1 MRVLASTG
9 LKGGVGKTSTA
20 VNLAALAAAGG
31 YRALVWDLDPQGAA
45 THCLH
50 RKARVRGGAD
60 RLLRAGSNPGAVA
73 RDTGVEGLDLIPADL
88 SMRGADR
95 IITAS
100 PKPTRAVRRLLG
112 GVKEDYDVVV
122 LDCPP
127 GLGALVEAV
136 AANADLLL
144 VPVVPAPLALRAF
157 DRYGDFLV
165 EARAGAPEALAPFLS
180 MIDRRKPLH
189 RRMEEEVRTDRRFL
203 GAAIPE
209 SSSIE
214 RMGLARHP
222 SVITAPRSLA
232 TAAYRRLW
240 AEVAERID
248 VEMTPTRALR
258 ADPVVRR

>member
-20 VNLAALAAAGG
+20 VNLAALAAAAGH
-31 YRALVWDLDPQGAA
+31 RTLVWDLDPQGAA

-50 RKARVRGGAD
+50 RKARVRGGAEK
-60 RLLRAGSNPGAVA
+60 LLRAGSDLMKVA
-73 RDTGVEGLDLIPADL
+73 RSTEVDGLDVVPADL
-88 SMRGADR
+88 SMRAADQL
-95 IITAS
+95 ITAS
-100 PKPTRAVRRLLG
+100 SKPIKAVRRLLG
-112 GVKEDYDVVV
+112 NVNGTYDLVV

-157 DRYGDFLV
+157 QRYADFLV
-165 EARAGAPEALAPFLS
+165 EARAGATEALAPFLS

-189 RRMEEEVRTDRRFL
+189 RRMEEEVRADRRFL

-209 SSSIE
+209 SASIE
-214 RMGLARHP
+214 RMGHARHP
-222 SVITAPRSLA
+222 SVITSPRSLA
-232 TAAYRRLW
+232 TTAYRRLW
-240 AEVAERID
+240 AEAAERAD
-248 VEMTPTRALR
+248 VE
-258 ADPVVRR
+258 